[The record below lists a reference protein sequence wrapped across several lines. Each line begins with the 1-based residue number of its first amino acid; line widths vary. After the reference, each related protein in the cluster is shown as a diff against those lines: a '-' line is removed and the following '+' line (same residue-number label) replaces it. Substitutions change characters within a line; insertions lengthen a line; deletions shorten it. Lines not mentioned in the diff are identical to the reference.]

1 MRISL
6 KTYLLFLIT
15 ITAVFFIF
23 SLYLRPPHIDDT
35 WIGEHAYWLA
45 ESGVVKSELMRG
57 VTLQEERLVVHHK
70 LLVYQGAAL
79 ISIFGFSLY
88 TLKSVSLIYFVIFLL
103 VFFIFIKKKYFNHI
117 ESLFAILLIISNALC
132 FEYAFIFRPEIPLM
146 TLGFLSFIFLMRA
159 LDKNGSGYWNLF
171 TAGLIAGL
179 SVSMHL
185 NGLIFLVSGFLLLI
199 WNRKFTY
206 GIIFAA
212 SSLPTI
218 FIYFIDMLS
227 ISRLQ
232 LWYYQMFSSPSVDS
246 ANLFSGT
253 FEFIFNRIIKTLMLF
268 VHSPR
273 EISFSVLM
281 ISIIALTYKHLRLHR
296 NLLRYTFLLII
307 SLAFLAAHTS
317 SKYMLLYFPY
327 LVIIGTLALRH
338 IYNSTSALTYSISG
352 IRRKVAVKAITLIV
366 SLYLVTQMIYQAE
379 ISFKKFDKAEHHN
392 LIARYIDGPTAGLNI
407 VAPMNYLFDEIESFN
422 RIQSDLCYGEMSKAD
437 GTIYQ
442 EGFLELAESYG
453 NDYLFLRSRYIKHFG
468 IDLMT
473 DDEIRNN
480 HFDVILRTNDLAILK
495 RNITGGD
502 ALYAEITN
510 KSSQMNLSRLRNI
523 ITASTK

>member
-1 MRISL
+1 
-6 KTYLLFLIT
+6 
-15 ITAVFFIF
+15 
-23 SLYLRPPHIDDT
+23 
-35 WIGEHAYWLA
+35 
-45 ESGVVKSELMRG
+45 MRG

-79 ISIFGFSLY
+79 INIFGFSLY
-88 TLKSVSLIYFVIFLL
+88 SLKSVSLIYFVIFLF
-103 VFFIFIKKKYFNHI
+103 VFFIFIRNKYFNDI
-117 ESLFAILLIISNALC
+117 EILFAILLVISNALC

-146 TLGFLSFIFLMRA
+146 TLGFLSFIFLFRA
-159 LDKNGSGYWNLF
+159 LDEKVNVYWNLF
-171 TAGLIAGL
+171 AAGLVTGL
-179 SVSMHL
+179 SVSTHL

-199 WNRKFTY
+199 WNRKYTY

-232 LWYYQMFSSPSVDS
+232 LWYYQMFSSPSIDS

-253 FEFIFNRIIKTLMLF
+253 VEFIFNRIIKTLMLF

-273 EISFSVLM
+273 EISFSVFM
-281 ISIIALTYKHLRLHR
+281 ISIIALAYKHLKLHK

-338 IYNSTSALTYSISG
+338 IYNSNSVLMYSISG
-352 IRRKVAVKAITLIV
+352 NGRKALVKMISVIT
-366 SLYLVTQMIYQAE
+366 SLYLVTQIVIAAE

-392 LIARYIDGPTAGLNI
+392 LIARYIDGPTHGLNI
-407 VAPMNYLFDEIESFN
+407 VAPMNYVFDEIESFN

-437 GTIYQ
+437 SSIYQ
-442 EGFLELAESYG
+442 EGFLGLVESYG

-473 DDEIRNN
+473 DNEIRNN
-480 HFDVILRTNDLAILK
+480 HYEVILRTNDLAILK
-495 RNITGGD
+495 RNNTVRD
-502 ALYAEITN
+502 VLYAEITN
-510 KSSQMNLSRLRNI
+510 ESSQMNLSRLRNI